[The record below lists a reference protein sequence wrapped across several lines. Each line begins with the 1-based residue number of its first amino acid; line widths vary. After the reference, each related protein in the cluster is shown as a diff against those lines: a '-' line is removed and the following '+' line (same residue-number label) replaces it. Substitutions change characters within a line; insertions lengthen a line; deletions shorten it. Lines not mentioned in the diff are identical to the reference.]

1 MKKILSLTIAL
12 CLLFALGAMAETTVV
27 EGQGQGF
34 GGAVKVQVTLEDGK
48 ITKVE
53 VLEHA
58 ETNGIG
64 TPAIDELPG
73 KIVAAGSA
81 DVDGV
86 AGATVTSGAIVEAVK
101 AALAA
106 TQPAEAQPTEAQ
118 PAETQPA
125 EAQPTEAQPAE
136 AQPTEAQPVEAQP
149 AEAQPLPEAE
159 QYFGFGVVS
168 SGRIGPGKD
177 DKEVQVYSFNQVM
190 ASVVFDKDG
199 KILFCHLDQLEVATP
214 NYDGASMPHFSGFPG
229 QSALNY
235 DSDHDAKIDSEL
247 EQTEDN
253 YMAEFGTWLTKRA
266 RGEGYKMGT
275 GTWSTQMDAYEKL
288 FVGNTVEEVQEW
300 FDKYTAKNGR
310 PLKADQKDEGDLAKY
325 NALSDDEKAM
335 LADVTSAA
343 TMSLND
349 SHGDIVG
356 ALKAAFDN
364 RIPFA
369 LAK

>member
-106 TQPAEAQPTEAQ
+106 
-118 PAETQPA
+118 TQPA

>member
-64 TPAIDELPG
+64 TPGLEQMPG
-73 KIVAAGSA
+73 RIVEAGSA
-81 DVDGV
+81 DVDIV
-86 AGATVTSGAIVEAVK
+86 TGATLTSNAIKDAVK

-136 AQPTEAQPVEAQP
+136 AQPTEAQTVEAQP

-159 QYFGFGVVS
+159 QHFGFGVVS

-177 DKEVQVYSFNQVM
+177 DKDAQVYSFNQVM
-190 ASVVFDKDG
+190 ASVIFDKDG